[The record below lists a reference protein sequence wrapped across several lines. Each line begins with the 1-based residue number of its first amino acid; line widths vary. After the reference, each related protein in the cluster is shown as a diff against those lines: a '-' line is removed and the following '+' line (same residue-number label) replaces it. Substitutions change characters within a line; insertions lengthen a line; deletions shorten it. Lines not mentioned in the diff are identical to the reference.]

1 MAKSG
6 IHNSTEEVQKQLRS
20 AFISLLSKR
29 KGTLLLRSF
38 LILFAGFTS
47 LIIAEHVIYL
57 SFPTKLILIL
67 LVLASAGVSF
77 WRGYKN
83 SESAS
88 FTGFYRE
95 FSRKS
100 DLPELKDTLDL
111 EGSGAGNRA
120 LIDAAIFQNLSKIN
134 SKRLSDSLDEYV
146 KSSKSYKA
154 YKQLMNVGIATLAV
168 FLITSVN
175 FSDAA
180 LRTFSF
186 WESYEKPNP
195 YSFTISPGTVT
206 LEQGSPFQ
214 VDINFDGDLIPD
226 EVELKIKTSVEEEYR
241 SRAMESSGTSF
252 SSNAQDLNN
261 DLQYYVEMDGY
272 RSEIYTADVQLRPR
286 FSELKVTVIPPEYT
300 ELDSTVSS
308 YPISQIRAYE
318 GSKLQ
323 LSGILN
329 KEISSLQLYTN
340 EGTSDLSVLQDSS
353 FSHDLEV
360 SEADTLRFYIEDEN
374 GLTNRNPFQIVI
386 SPQADE
392 YPFAEILEPEDNLRE
407 VNPAEVNILYRA
419 TDDFGLTGAS
429 LNYELRRAYVEDP
442 ITENITFDRPS
453 QGDLN
458 SYVWD
463 LSELELKPQD
473 VLTFWITVQDNDRQN
488 GYKSSDSRII
498 TLEVPS
504 LVEYFDDIDKKEDEV
519 ETDLNDISEAFEQT
533 REQYERFK
541 EQMKDN
547 PENAGYEEKR
557 ELEQVQEQQD
567 EVQSKIDELNK
578 KFEELKN
585 ELSEDNML
593 SEETQRA
600 YEELQKLMEEIDD
613 PAYREALEKLQ
624 EQFED
629 MTPEQMREAMQDL
642 EFNEELYKE
651 RLERTIELFK
661 QIKLNSDL
669 DKLAS
674 SFEDMARREGEKAQE
689 TTVDEQ
695 AKKDQLQKTLQENE
709 DLKENIDSLS
719 ENTSSKNEKK
729 ISDYQQEAKEEL
741 DELSEDIK
749 EEMNS
754 DEGSDQQGEE
764 EEEEQQK
771 QDEEEE
777 GEQDPSGEDGSET
790 QDRQQRYQQLAER
803 TKSMMSEMGQDQMQ
817 LNIAGLQ
824 YVLYSLL
831 NISLEQENLTTLA
844 SNTENR
850 SQAYVTYARNQSN
863 VEGIFSSI
871 SDSLFQ
877 LSTEIPQFSNDIN
890 RKKLEVQERLQ
901 RSLEQMS
908 ERNRE
913 QSSVA
918 SRQALGGINDISFMV
933 ANLLEDLQ
941 NSEGGGSGG
950 SGMSMQQMIEQL
962 QQSGQDQQRLNQM
975 LQEMIN
981 DMQGERL
988 SQDQMERLDQIARQQ
1003 NEIRKQLQ
1011 ELQQSGELDGDRL
1024 GSEIQRMIE
1033 DMEDTINDLRGGAA
1047 DPTLVER
1054 QQNILSRMLEA
1065 EQAMQEQGEEDE
1077 REGSN
1082 PEDPQRATP
1091 PELTLEELEKEIQ
1104 NRLNDP
1110 NFTKYSPDYQRLI
1123 ENYFELLKQLQKR
1136 EIQ

>member
-1 MAKSG
+1 MENSG
-6 IHNSTEEVQKQLRS
+6 IHNSTQEVQKHLHS
-20 AFISLLSKR
+20 AFSSLLSKR
-29 KGTLLLRSF
+29 KGILLLRSF
-38 LILFAGFTS
+38 LILFAGFTA
-47 LIIAEHVIYL
+47 LIIAEHVVYL

-67 LVLASAGVSF
+67 SVLISSVVTF
-77 WRGYKN
+77 WKGYKN
-83 SESAS
+83 AGSES
-88 FTGFYRE
+88 FTLFYRE

-100 DLPELKDTLDL
+100 KLPELKDTLDL
-111 EGSGAGNRA
+111 EKSGEGNRA
-120 LIDAAIFQNLSKIN
+120 LIDAAIFQNLSKID
-134 SKRLSDSLDEYV
+134 SERLSDSLDDHIR
-146 KSSKSYKA
+146 SSQNYTA
-154 YKQLMNVGIATLAV
+154 YKQLMNLNIAVLVV
-168 FLITSVN
+168 FVATSFN
-175 FSDAA
+175 FSDATF
-180 LRTFSF
+180 RTFSF
-186 WESYEKPNP
+186 WKTFEKPNP
-195 YSFTISPGTVT
+195 YSFTISPGNVT
-206 LEQGSPFQ
+206 QEQGSPFE
-214 VDINFDGDLIPD
+214 VTIDFEGDLIPD

-241 SRAMESSGTSF
+241 TRAMEVSGSTF
-252 SSNAQDLNN
+252 SSITQDLNN

-272 RSEIYTADVQLRPR
+272 QSQTYNADVQLRPR
-286 FSELKVTVIPPEYT
+286 FSELTATVIPPDYT
-300 ELDSTVSS
+300 GLDSTVNT

-318 GSKLQ
+318 GSKLE
-323 LSGILN
+323 LSGTMN
-329 KEISSLQLYTN
+329 KAVTSLQLYTKK
-340 EGTSDLSVLQDSS
+340 DSS
-353 FSHDLEV
+353 GLPVQTDSTFIHDLEV
-360 SEADTLRFYIEDEN
+360 TEDDTLRFYIEDEN

-386 SPQADE
+386 SPQNDE
-392 YPFAEILEPEDNLRE
+392 YPLAEIIEPENNIRE
-407 VNPAEVNILYRA
+407 VNPSDIDILYRA
-419 TDDFGLTGAS
+419 SDDFGLTGAL
-429 LNYELRRAYVEDP
+429 LNYELRRAYVEEP
-442 ITENITFDRPS
+442 ITGSISFEPPT
-453 QGDLN
+453 QGNLN

-463 LSELELKPQD
+463 LAEFELSPQD
-473 VLTFWITVQDNDRQN
+473 ILTFWVTVQDNDGYN

-519 ETDLNDISEAFEQT
+519 ETDLSDISEAFEQT
-533 REQYERFK
+533 MDQYERFK

-547 PENAGYEEKR
+547 PENPGYEEKR
-557 ELEQVQEQQD
+557 ELEQVQKQQE
-567 EVQSKIDELNK
+567 EVQSRIDELNE

-593 SEETQRA
+593 SEETQKA
-600 YEELQKLMEEIDD
+600 YEELQKLLEEIDD

-624 EQFED
+624 EQFEQ
-629 MTPEQMREAMQDL
+629 MTPEQMRQAMQNL

-669 DKLAS
+669 DKLAR
-674 SFEDMARREGEKAQE
+674 SFEDMARREGERDSQE
-689 TTVDEQ
+689 ADKTDQ
-695 AKKDQLQKTLQENE
+695 AKNEQLQKTLEENE
-709 DLKENIDSLS
+709 DLKQKTESLS
-719 ENTSSKNEKK
+719 ENTSSKNE
-729 ISDYQQEAKEEL
+729 QEIGDFQEKTKEEL
-741 DELSEDIK
+741 DELSEEIEEEINNPDGSK
-749 EEMNS
+749 EENEQGNENEQNS
-754 DEGSDQQGEE
+754 SGQGESSSQGR
-764 EEEEQQK
+764 QQK
-771 QDEEEE
+771 
-777 GEQDPSGEDGSET
+777 
-790 QDRQQRYQQLAER
+790 YQQLAEQ
-803 TKSMMSEMGQDQMQ
+803 TKEMMSQMGQNQMQ

-850 SQAYVTYARNQSN
+850 SQAFVTYARNQSN

-877 LSTEIPQFSNDIN
+877 LSTEIPQFSNEIN
-890 RKKLEVQERLQ
+890 KKKLEVQERLQ

-933 ANLLEDLQ
+933 ANLLEELQ

-962 QQSGQDQQRLNQM
+962 QQSGENQQQLNKM

-988 SQDQMERLDQIARQQ
+988 SQDQMERLDQMARQQ

-1047 DPTLVER
+1047 DPTLIER

-1065 EQAMQEQGEEDE
+1065 EQAMQEQGEEEE

-1082 PEDPQRATP
+1082 PDQFNRATP

>member
-1 MAKSG
+1 MANSG
-6 IHNSTEEVQKQLRS
+6 IHNSTEEVQEQLHS
-20 AFISLLSKR
+20 AFSSLLSKR
-29 KGTLLLRSF
+29 KGTLFLRSL

-57 SFPTKLILIL
+57 SFPTKMILIL
-67 LVLASAGVSF
+67 LVLAAAGVSF
-77 WRGYKN
+77 WRGYIN
-83 SESAS
+83 SESSS

-111 EGSGAGNRA
+111 ERSGSGNRE
-120 LIDAAIFQNLSKIN
+120 LIDAAIFQNLGRIDPE
-134 SKRLSDSLDEYV
+134 RLSDSLDEYV
-146 KSSKSYKA
+146 KSSKSYMT

-168 FLITSVN
+168 FLFTSVN

-180 LRTFSF
+180 LRAFSF
-186 WESYEKPNP
+186 WETYEKPNP

-214 VDINFDGDLIPD
+214 VDINFNGDLIPD

-241 SRAMESSGTSF
+241 SRAMESFGTSF
-252 SSNAQDLNN
+252 SSIPQDLNN

-272 RSEIYTADVQLRPR
+272 QSEVYTADVQLRPR
-286 FSELKVTVIPPEYT
+286 FSELRVTVIPPDYT
-300 ELDSTVSS
+300 GLDSTISS

-318 GSKLQ
+318 GSELQ

-329 KEISSLQLYTN
+329 KEISSLQLYTA
-340 EGTSDLSVLQDSS
+340 EGTSDLSVQQDSS
-353 FSHDLEV
+353 FVHDLEV
-360 SEADTLRFYIEDEN
+360 SGEDTLRFYIEDEN
-374 GLTNRNPFQIVI
+374 GLTNSNPFQIMI

-392 YPFAEILEPEDNLRE
+392 YPLAEILEPEDNLRE
-407 VNPAEVNILYRA
+407 VNPTEVNILYRA

-429 LNYELRRAYVEDP
+429 LNYALQRAYVEDP
-442 ITENITFDRPS
+442 ITGNIPFERPS

-458 SYVWD
+458 SYVWN
-463 LSELELKPQD
+463 LSEFELKPQD
-473 VLTFWITVQDNDRQN
+473 VLTFWVTVQDNDRQN

-504 LVEYFDDIDKKEDEV
+504 LVEYFDDIDEKEDEV

-557 ELEQVQEQQD
+557 ELEQVQERQD

-578 KFEELKN
+578 KFEELKS
-585 ELSEDNML
+585 ELSKDNML

-600 YEELQKLMEEIDD
+600 YDELQKLMEEIDD

-624 EQFED
+624 EQFEE
-629 MTPEQMREAMQDL
+629 MTPEQMRQAMQDL

-674 SFEDMARREGEKAQE
+674 SFEDMARREGEKDLEE
-689 TTVDEQ
+689 TGDDQ
-695 AKKDQLQKTLQENE
+695 AKNDRLQKMLQENE
-709 DLKENIDSLS
+709 GLKENIESLS
-719 ENTSSKNEKK
+719 ENTSSKNEEK

-741 DELSEDIK
+741 DELSEEIE

-754 DEGSDQQGEE
+754 AEDSSDQQGEE
-764 EEEEQQK
+764 KEEN
-771 QDEEEE
+771 
-777 GEQDPSGEDGSET
+777 EQDPSEQDESET
-790 QDRQQRYQQLAER
+790 RGRQQRYQQLAER
-803 TKSMMSEMGQDQMQ
+803 TKSLMSEIGQDQRQ

-831 NISLEQENLTTLA
+831 NISLEQEDLTTLA

-850 SQAYVTYARNQSN
+850 SQAFVTYARNQSN
-863 VEGIFSSI
+863 VEGIFNSI

-877 LSTEIPQFSNDIN
+877 LSTEIPQFSNEIN
-890 RKKLEVQERLQ
+890 KKKLEVRERLQ

-962 QQSGQDQQRLNQM
+962 QQSGKNQQQLNQM
-975 LQEMIN
+975 LQDMIN

-1082 PEDPQRATP
+1082 PEDLQRATP
-1091 PELTLEELEKEIQ
+1091 PQLTLEELEKEIQ

>member
-1 MAKSG
+1 MANSG
-6 IHNSTEEVQKQLRS
+6 IHNPTEEVRKHLRS
-20 AFISLLSKR
+20 AFGSLLSKR
-29 KGTLLLRSF
+29 KGTLLLRAF
-38 LILFAGFTS
+38 LILFAGLTA

-57 SFPTKLILIL
+57 SFPTKLTLIL
-67 LVLASAGVSF
+67 SVLIAAGVSF
-77 WRGYKN
+77 WKGYTN
-83 SESAS
+83 FGTES
-88 FTGFYRE
+88 FTDFYRE

-100 DLPELKDTLDL
+100 NLPELKDTLDL
-111 EGSGAGNRA
+111 EKSGVGNPA

-134 SKRLSDSLDEYV
+134 SERLSDSLDDHIR
-146 KSSKSYKA
+146 SSHSYAA
-154 YKQLMNVGIATLAV
+154 YRQLMNVNIAVLVV
-168 FLITSVN
+168 FLITSFN

-180 LRTFSF
+180 RRTFSF
-186 WESYEKPNP
+186 WETFKKPNP

-241 SRAMESSGTSF
+241 TRAMEGSGATFTSIT
-252 SSNAQDLNN
+252 QDLNN

-272 RSEIYTADVQLRPR
+272 QSQTYNADVQLRPR
-286 FSELKVTVIPPEYT
+286 FSELKVTVIPPDYT
-300 ELDSTVSS
+300 GLHSTINT
-308 YPISQIRAYE
+308 YPISQVRAYE
-318 GSKLQ
+318 GSKLN
-323 LSGILN
+323 LSGTLN
-329 KEISSLQLYTN
+329 KEITSLQLYTN
-340 EGTSDLSVLQDSS
+340 KGFSDMSVEEDST
-353 FSHDLEV
+353 FIHDLEV
-360 SEADTLRFYIEDEN
+360 SEDDTLRFYIEDEN

-386 SPQADE
+386 SPQGDE
-392 YPFAEILEPEDNLRE
+392 YPLAEIIEPEDNIRE
-407 VNPAEVNILYRA
+407 VNPSDVDILYRA
-419 TDDFGLTGAS
+419 IDDFGLTGAS
-429 LNYELRRAYVEDP
+429 LNYELRKAYVEDP
-442 ITENITFDRPS
+442 ITGSITFEQPT

-463 LSELELKPQD
+463 LNEFELSPQD
-473 VLTFWITVQDNDRQN
+473 ILTFWITVQDNDGYN

-519 ETDLNDISEAFEQT
+519 ETDLSDISEAFEQT

-547 PENAGYEEKR
+547 PGSAGYEEKR
-557 ELEQVQEQQD
+557 ALEQVQKQQE
-567 EVQSKIDELNK
+567 EVQRRIDELNK

-593 SEETQRA
+593 SEETQQA

-613 PAYREALEKLQ
+613 PAYREALEKLR
-624 EQFED
+624 EQFGE
-629 MTPEQMREAMQDL
+629 MTPEQMRQAMQNL

-669 DKLAS
+669 DKLAR
-674 SFEDMARREGEKAQE
+674 SFEDMARREGERDPQGADN
-689 TTVDEQ
+689 TDQ
-695 AKKDQLQKTLQENE
+695 AKNEQLRKTLEENE
-709 DLKENIDSLS
+709 NLKEKIESLS
-719 ENTSSKNEKK
+719 ENTSSKNEKE
-729 ISDYQQEAKEEL
+729 IADFQQKSKEEL
-741 DELSEDIK
+741 DVLSEEIK
-749 EEMNS
+749 KEINSGDESEEGN
-754 DEGSDQQGEE
+754 DQQ
-764 EEEEQQK
+764 EQK
-771 QDEEEE
+771 NNN
-777 GEQDPSGEDGSET
+777 EQDSSGQGQSKP
-790 QDRQQRYQQLAER
+790 QNRQAKYQQLAEQ
-803 TKSMMSEMGQDQMQ
+803 TKELMSEMGQNQMR

-831 NISLEQENLTTLA
+831 NVSLEQENLTTLA

-863 VEGIFSSI
+863 VEGFFDSI

-877 LSTEIPQFSNDIN
+877 LSSEIPQFSNEIN
-890 RKKLEVQERLQ
+890 KKKLEVQERLQ

-933 ANLLEDLQ
+933 ANLLEELQ

-950 SGMSMQQMIEQL
+950 GGMSMQQMIEQL
-962 QQSGQDQQRLNQM
+962 QQSGQNQQQLNKM

-988 SQDQMERLDQIARQQ
+988 SQDQMERLNQIARQQ

-1065 EQAMQEQGEEDE
+1065 EQAMQEQGEEEE
-1077 REGSN
+1077 REGSGPNDFN
-1082 PEDPQRATP
+1082 PATP
-1091 PELTLEELEKEIQ
+1091 PKLTLEELEKEIQ

-1110 NFTKYSPDYQRLI
+1110 NFTKYSPDYQRMI
-1123 ENYFELLKQLQKR
+1123 ENYFELLKQLQER